1 MAAKIKIDP
10 NLYERIKKVAEVAGY
25 ESADEFIVHVIE
37 RELDKLE
44 ADSAD
49 EITDRLKGLGYI
61 E

>member
-1 MAAKIKIDP
+1 MAAKIKIDS
-10 NLYERIKKVAEVAGY
+10 NLYDRVKKVASVAGY

-44 ADSAD
+44 SDSDA